1 MEVALRASVSDDAP
15 APPASAAGG
24 LSAWPSDQVARLV
37 ERQGEDPQLKRVGKK
52 IRKFDLD
59 GAWLASK
66 EGSAAECVQLLEK
79 VTKEKI
85 ADAVK
90 RSLVSL
96 FEKLRTDPRAVAR
109 VEAVDRKAVDE
120 ASGGGGGA
128 RGIRTGVVKQKTM
141 FRGSLVNYFSVRV
154 AVVMTS
160 NDYKDSD
167 KFGNLKAAVNDGR
180 AIEKMCIETLGFAP
194 ENVIFVENAKKA
206 DFQRAF
212 EKAAEKIDAAHNARG
227 DAGGATPRAQFV
239 FFYAGHG
246 FLDAAGRGWLAPCGF
261 RSDDPSG
268 TGIAM
273 SQCVVAHAPFSSSRL
288 PVFEYHAIT

>member
-1 MEVALRASVSDDAP
+1 M
-15 APPASAAGG
+15 
-24 LSAWPSDQVARLV
+24 
-37 ERQGEDPQLKRVGKK
+37 
-52 IRKFDLD
+52 D
-59 GAWLASK
+59 GAWLASSK
-66 EGSAAECVQLLEK
+66 GSSAECVQLLEK

-85 ADAVK
+85 ADATK
-90 RSLVSL
+90 RSLVAL
-96 FEKLRTDPRAVAR
+96 FEKLRTDPLAVAG

-120 ASGGGGGA
+120 ASGGG
-128 RGIRTGVVKQKTM
+128 RGINTGVVKQKTT
-141 FRGSLVNYFSVRV
+141 FRGSLADYFPVRV

-167 KFGNLKAAVNDGR
+167 VFGNLKAAVNDGHT
-180 AIEKMCIETLGFAP
+180 IKEMCINTLGFAP

-206 DFQRAF
+206 DFQGAF
-212 EKAAEKIDAAHNARG
+212 AEAAAKLDAAHKARG

-246 FLDAAGRGWLAPCGF
+246 SLDAAGRGWLAPCGF